1 MKRPLWYRLARL
13 AMLGIREPFYSP
25 AFCLFL
31 GFAMGLVASMLSI
44 YGVGR
49 EMDEAF
55 IRAVTGVVQA
65 CQVAGK

>member
-31 GFAMGLVASMLSI
+31 GFAMGIVAAILSI
-44 YGVGR
+44 SGAGR
-49 EMDEAF
+49 EMEGAF
-55 IRAVTGVVQA
+55 SQALVGVVQA

>member
-13 AMLGIREPFYSP
+13 VMLGIREPFYSP

-31 GFAMGLVASMLSI
+31 GFLMGLVAALLSI
-44 YGVGR
+44 NGAGR
-49 EMDEAF
+49 EMDGAF
-55 IRAVTGVVQA
+55 TQALTGVVQA